1 LSRIG
6 CNGGVCLLTLTFY
19 NGSLGETK
27 MTPSRGRRLALGI
40 AFSLLPLV
48 ALADGVSVKFDLSD
62 PAGSPFPSNRFTVLD
77 WTQNTYRRVNLPKPN
92 CAVRPSDCADIDVI
106 NTLDGFSTQP
116 RITVPFTGDID
127 VATVNSDTVFLV
139 GLGDTQSY
147 EGMGQKVGINQV
159 VWDPA
164 SKTLAFESD
173 ALLNQQSRYVL
184 VVTDGV
190 RDSRGKKIKSEGFD
204 DDSGRGHDRD
214 EDEYR
219 RELRDAARVRN
230 SSRHNIVA
238 ASLFSTQSISADLY
252 KIMRTIKRSN
262 PAPANFMVGSAGG
275 SAVRAVFPVSG
286 LTGIQFNR
294 QVGTAPTFAA
304 GFLPTPALQVVP
316 GAVGQIAY
324 GKFTSPDYQTAGK
337 YIPATGTLSGNPQP
351 QGSNDLTFQL
361 FVPAGAKPAGGWP
374 VAIFGHGFTDS
385 MYGAPWTVA
394 SVLASRGIATVS
406 INVVGH
412 GGGPLGNLAVLRPN
426 AVPVTINAG
435 GRGFDQDGNGVID
448 STEGVNAVAPRT
460 IVSSRDGLRQT
471 VIDIMQLVREIEV
484 GMDIDGDGT
493 ADLNAQR
500 IYYAGQSFG
509 GIYGAILLGVEPN
522 IKAGVPNVAGGS
534 ITEVARLGGFRPLI
548 GFSLATRVPSLI
560 NVADP
565 SGIAFNENIPLRNR
579 PPVINTVPGAMPI
592 SLVLDRFEWV
602 QQAGNPVAYAP
613 FIRKHPLGHNAA
625 KPVIFQFAKGDG
637 TVPNPTT
644 TAILRAGDL
653 ADVATLYRNDLAFA
667 NNPAVPKNP
676 HTFLTNIGSAAGAPY
691 AVAAQ
696 TQIGVFFQSN
706 GASIIDP
713 DGAGPFF
720 EMPVALPLPETLS
733 FLP

>member
-1 LSRIG
+1 
-6 CNGGVCLLTLTFY
+6 
-19 NGSLGETK
+19 
-27 MTPSRGRRLALGI
+27 MTASCGRRLALGI
-40 AFSLLPLV
+40 AFSLLPLA

-62 PAGSPFPSNRFTVLD
+62 PAASPFPSNRFTVLD

-116 RITVPFTGDID
+116 RITVPFTGDVD
-127 VATVNSDTVFLV
+127 LTTVNSDTIYLV
-139 GLGDTQSY
+139 NLGDTQTY
-147 EGMGQKVGINQV
+147 EGIGQKVGINQV
-159 VWDPA
+159 VWNPA

-173 ALLNQQSRYVL
+173 ALLNEHSRYVL

-190 RDSRGKKIKSEGFD
+190 HDTRGKKIKSEGFD
-204 DDSGRGHDRD
+204 DDSGKGRDRD

-219 RELRDAARVRN
+219 RELRDAARVRHN
-230 SSRHNIVA
+230 AKHNIVA
-238 ASLFSTQSISADLY
+238 ATMFSTQSISADLY
-252 KIMRTIKRSN
+252 KIMRTIKHST
-262 PAPANFMVGSAGG
+262 PAPANFVVGNGG
-275 SAVRAVFPVSG
+275 TVRAVFPVSG
-286 LTGIQFNR
+286 VAGIQFNR
-294 QVGTAPTFAA
+294 QVGTASFAPS
-304 GFLPTPALQVVP
+304 FLPTPALQVVP

-337 YIPATGTLSGNPQP
+337 YIPATGTLSGHPQP

-394 SVLASRGIATVS
+394 SVFASRGIATLA

-412 GGGPLGNLAVLRPN
+412 GGGPLGTLSVLRTN
-426 AVPVTINAG
+426 AAPVTINAG
-435 GRGFDQDGNGVID
+435 GRGFDQDGNGTID

-460 IVSSRDGLRQT
+460 IISSRDGLRQT
-471 VIDIMQLVREIEV
+471 VIDIMQLVREVEV
-484 GMDIDGDGT
+484 GMDIDGDGV

-509 GIYGAILLGVEPN
+509 GIYGTILLGVEPN
-522 IKAGVPNVAGGS
+522 IKAGVPNVGGGS
-534 ITEVARLGGFRPLI
+534 VTEVARLGGFRPLV
-548 GFSLATRVPSLI
+548 GFSLATRLPSLI
-560 NVADP
+560 NVVDP
-565 SGIAFNENIPLRNR
+565 SGIAFNENIPLRNL
-579 PPVINTVPGAMPI
+579 PPLVDTVPGAMEI
-592 SLVLDRFEWV
+592 SKVLDRFEWV

-613 FIRKHPLGHNAA
+613 FIRKHPLGGNGA

-644 TAILRAGDL
+644 TAILRAGGL
-653 ADVATLYRNDLAFA
+653 ADVATFYRNDLAFA
-667 NNPAVPKNP
+667 INPAVPKNP
-676 HTFLTNIGSAAGAPY
+676 HTFLTNIGVPAAAPY

-696 TQIGVFFQSN
+696 TQIAVFFQSN
-706 GASIIDP
+706 GATIIDP
-713 DGAGPFF
+713 DGPGPIF
-720 EMPVALPLPETLS
+720 ETPITPPLPETLS

>member
-1 LSRIG
+1 
-6 CNGGVCLLTLTFY
+6 
-19 NGSLGETK
+19 
-27 MTPSRGRRLALGI
+27 MTASIGRRLALGI
-40 AFSLLPLV
+40 AFSLIPLA

-62 PAGSPFPSNRFTVLD
+62 PAASPFPSNRFTVLD

-127 VATVNSDTVFLV
+127 LATVNSDTIFLIN
-139 GLGDTQSY
+139 LGDTQTY
-147 EGMGQKVGINQV
+147 EGIGQKVGINQV
-159 VWDPA
+159 VWNPA

-173 ALLNQQSRYVL
+173 ALLNEHSRYVL

-190 RDSRGKKIKSEGFD
+190 HDTRGKKIKSEGFD
-204 DDSGRGHDRD
+204 DDSGKGRDRD

-219 RELRDAARVRN
+219 RELRDAARVRHE
-230 SSRHNIVA
+230 SKHNIVA
-238 ASLFSTQSISADLY
+238 ATMFSTQSISADLY

-262 PAPANFMVGSAGG
+262 PAPANFVVGNNGT
-275 SAVRAVFPVSG
+275 VRAVFPVSG
-286 LTGIQFNR
+286 VTGIQFNR
-294 QVGTAPTFAA
+294 QVGTAPTFAS

-324 GKFTSPDYQTAGK
+324 GKYASPDYQTAGK
-337 YIPATGTLSGNPQP
+337 YIPATGTLSGHPQP

-394 SVLASRGIATVS
+394 SVFASRGIATLA

-412 GGGPLGNLAVLRPN
+412 GGGPLGTLSVLRPN
-426 AVPVTINAG
+426 AAPVTINAG
-435 GRGFDQDGNGVID
+435 GRGFDQDGNGTID

-460 IVSSRDGLRQT
+460 IISSRDGLRQT
-471 VIDIMQLVREIEV
+471 VIDIMQLVRQVEV

-509 GIYGAILLGVEPN
+509 GIYGTILLGVEPN
-522 IKAGVPNVAGGS
+522 LKAGVPNVGGGS
-534 ITEVARLGGFRPLI
+534 VTEVARLGGFRPLVGI
-548 GFSLATRVPSLI
+548 SLATRVPSLI
-560 NVADP
+560 NIVDP
-565 SGIAFNENIPLRNR
+565 SGIAFNENIPLRNL
-579 PPVINTVPGAMPI
+579 PPLVDTVPGAMEI
-592 SLVLDRFEWV
+592 SKVLDRFEWV
-602 QQAGNPVAYAP
+602 QQSGNPVAYAP
-613 FIRKHPLGHNAA
+613 FIRKHPLNGNTA

-667 NNPAVPKNP
+667 INPAVPKNP
-676 HTFLTNIGSAAGAPY
+676 HTFLTNIGVPAGAPY

-706 GASIIDP
+706 GATIIDP
-713 DGAGPFF
+713 DGPGPIF
-720 EMPVALPLPETLS
+720 ETPVKLPLPETLS

>member
-1 LSRIG
+1 MALS
-6 CNGGVCLLTLTFY
+6 C
-19 NGSLGETK
+19 
-27 MTPSRGRRLALGI
+27 GRRLALGI
-40 AFSLLPLV
+40 AFSLLPLA

-62 PAGSPFPSNRFTVLD
+62 PAASPFPSNRFTVLD

-127 VATVNSDTVFLV
+127 LATVNSDTIYLIN
-139 GLGDTQSY
+139 LGDTQTY
-147 EGMGQKVGINQV
+147 EGIGQKVGINQV
-159 VWDPA
+159 VWNPA

-173 ALLNQQSRYVL
+173 ALLNEHSRYVL

-190 RDSRGKKIKSEGFD
+190 HDTRGKKIKSEGFED
-204 DDSGRGHDRD
+204 ESGKGRDRD

-219 RELRDAARVRN
+219 RELRDAARVRHV
-230 SSRHNIVA
+230 SKHNIVA
-238 ASLFSTQSISADLY
+238 ATMFSTQSISADLY
-252 KIMRTIKRSN
+252 KIMRTIKRST
-262 PAPANFMVGSAGG
+262 PAPASFMVGNGG
-275 SAVRAVFPVSG
+275 TIRAVFPVSA

-294 QVGTAPTFAA
+294 QVGTASYASN
-304 GFLPTPALQVVP
+304 FLPTPALQVVP

-337 YIPATGTLSGNPQP
+337 YIPATGTLSGHPQP
-351 QGSNDLTFQL
+351 QGTNDLTFQL
-361 FVPAGAKPAGGWP
+361 FVPAGAKPPGGWP

-394 SVLASRGIATVS
+394 SVFASKGIATLA

-412 GGGPLGNLAVLRPN
+412 GGGPLGNLTVLRSG
-426 AVPVTINAG
+426 ALPVTVNAG
-435 GRGFDQDGNGVID
+435 GRGIDQDGNGTIE
-448 STEGVNAVAPRT
+448 STEGVNAVAPRS

-471 VIDIMQLVREIEV
+471 VIDLMQLVRQVEV
-484 GMDIDGDGT
+484 GMDIDGDGVV
-493 ADLNAQR
+493 DLNAQR

-509 GIYGAILLGVEPN
+509 GIYGTILLGVEPN
-522 IKAGVPNVAGGS
+522 IKAGVPNVGGGS
-534 ITEVARLGGFRPLI
+534 VTEVARLGGFRPLVGI
-548 GFSLATRVPSLI
+548 SLVTRLPSLI
-560 NVADP
+560 NIADP
-565 SGIAFNENIPLRNR
+565 SGIAFNENIPLRNL
-579 PPVINTVPGAMPI
+579 PPLVDTVPGAMEI
-592 SLVLDRFEWV
+592 SKVLDRFEWV

-613 FIRKHPLGHNAA
+613 FIRKHPLPGNAA

-653 ADVATLYRNDLAFA
+653 ADVATIYRNDLVPH
-667 NNPAVPKNP
+667 NVNGVPKNP
-676 HTFLTNIGSAAGAPY
+676 HTFLTNIGNLEAAPY

-706 GASIIDP
+706 GGTIIDP
-713 DGAGPFF
+713 DGSGPIF
-720 EMPVALPLPETLS
+720 ETPITPPLPETLN